1 MAIIGGIPHF
11 QTYPDGGINSKCRIQ
26 PLRAPWIQVSD
37 FEAPVVGLRCC
48 AAPPHPILGTLKR
61 GGGDGSSQRWVIEEK
76 KGFLCEYGWCI
87 IVSSI
92 GIIWFWWIFHHLDVT
107 SQRNRSVELGDQRCK
122 ATKQTTSRALLHN
135 LTYKWYIYVYINK

>member
-26 PLRAPWIQVSD
+26 PLRAPNVDPGIRFW
-37 FEAPVVGLRCC
+37 
-48 AAPPHPILGTLKR
+48 
-61 GGGDGSSQRWVIEEK
+61 GSSCRAALLCSSTASHSWHLKARRRGWEFPKVGDREK
-76 KGFLCEYGWCI
+76 NRFLCESGWCI

-135 LTYKWYIYVYINK
+135 LTCKWYVYIYI

>member
-76 KGFLCEYGWCI
+76 KKDFCVNMDDVSLYHRLALYDFDGF
-87 IVSSI
+87 S
-92 GIIWFWWIFHHLDVT
+92 
-107 SQRNRSVELGDQRCK
+107 
-122 ATKQTTSRALLHN
+122 TT
-135 LTYKWYIYVYINK
+135 